1 LYPPH
6 IHLPFGAFNTSI
18 AHVLGHNDIRRV
30 NCVKP
35 TPLSQTPVT
44 LLLTRTLTLLLTRLF
59 HKHLSLYCS
68 LAHSL
73 ASSLASFTNTCHSIA
88 HSHTHSQA
96 PLYCSFAHSLA
107 SSTLLLTRKLTRTIT
122 ADDAA
127 QTGCLSVTNGSLDSL
142 SGWQSSPGVY
152 TVTNGARV
160 HPPTQPHVLS
170 HAWLSEGR
178 QHCRE

>member
-73 ASSLASFTNTCHSIA
+73 YCSLASFTNTCHSIA

-96 PLYCSFAHSLA
+96 HSPLSQTPV
-107 SSTLLLTRKLTRTIT
+107 TLLLTRTLTRKLHSIARSHTHSQ
-122 ADDAA
+122 APLYCSLASSLA
-127 QTGCLSVTNGSLDSL
+127 QSLPTMLHRPGACLSRTAVST
-142 SGWQSSPGVY
+142 
-152 TVTNGARV
+152 R
-160 HPPTQPHVLS
+160 
-170 HAWLSEGR
+170 
-178 QHCRE
+178 